1 MRGGTPS
8 GRYAYCHQ
16 VAFSPPS
23 ALASAKVSIVSSLA
37 FDLKSVWPQSKA
49 GTAMVEEYDPGL
61 FQDGED
67 PGEGFGPGFDWT
79 LELLHALDCA
89 ESHFGFL

>member
-1 MRGGTPS
+1 
-8 GRYAYCHQ
+8 
-16 VAFSPPS
+16 
-23 ALASAKVSIVSSLA
+23 
-37 FDLKSVWPQSKA
+37 
-49 GTAMVEEYDPGL
+49 MVEEYDPGL
-61 FQDGED
+61 FQDGDD